1 MRVAQGERTLEGV
14 FTLYTPYSGFAPR
27 KRSKNAREGAGWKVG
42 TMWPA
47 RRIVAKLKSC
57 APEGKRKRGS
67 AGLESSHGHAQCAWL
82 VSARR
87 TRVAVRGW
95 CARSAHLVWRAGDGV
110 RGDVACRRLARLGLE
125 IPAVR
130 GAVRGPWPR
139 GVWGGE
145 GGAAG
150 ASARAAPLTTR
161 CWLLA
166 AGYARLAR
174 VATPPPPPPPTTTT
188 THQGRHASFS
198 ASTPLVSSEEIHS
211 SLPMYGTHASASPA
225 ARAPRVTP
233 CVTPGASR
241 LGGCAYNL
249 AAWCACVGGGGR
261 VEG

>member
-1 MRVAQGERTLEGV
+1 MRGDELRREKEHSKV
-14 FTLYTPYSGFAPR
+14 FSLYTPHSGFAPR

-82 VSARR
+82 ASARG

-130 GAVRGPWPR
+130 GAARGPWPR

-150 ASARAAPLTTR
+150 AWAQRGRHAPLTSHYGPLTASY
-161 CWLLA
+161 WLLA
-166 AGYARLAR
+166 TRGSPGSPRRRRLLLLPLPLLTR
-174 VATPPPPPPPTTTT
+174 VATPPSLRARRWSRARRSTPRCRCTARTRPRRLPHEHHAL
-188 THQGRHASFS
+188 HQGR
-198 ASTPLVSSEEIHS
+198 
-211 SLPMYGTHASASPA
+211 
-225 ARAPRVTP
+225 
-233 CVTPGASR
+233 
-241 LGGCAYNL
+241 
-249 AAWCACVGGGGR
+249 AAWEAVHIT
-261 VEG
+261 